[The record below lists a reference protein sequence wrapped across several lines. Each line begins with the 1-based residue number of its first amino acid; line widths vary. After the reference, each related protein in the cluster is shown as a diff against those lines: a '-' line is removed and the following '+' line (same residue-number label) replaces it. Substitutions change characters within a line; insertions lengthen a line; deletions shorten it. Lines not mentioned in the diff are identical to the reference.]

1 MHLILHFPDTAS
13 VTLTASLA
21 CDVGSQYLH
30 KVAVAAVRL
39 FFGIV
44 KVKNKPF
51 LLAFME
57 RLGQKFA
64 FKVKPIICHAHT
76 KLTCLKP
83 SAMMQFAPTG

>member
-30 KVAVAAVRL
+30 TVAAAAVRF

-64 FKVKPIICHAHT
+64 FKV
-76 KLTCLKP
+76 
-83 SAMMQFAPTG
+83 

>member
-30 KVAVAAVRL
+30 TVVAAVRG

-64 FKVKPIICHAHT
+64 FKV
-76 KLTCLKP
+76 
-83 SAMMQFAPTG
+83 